1 MEGLSPH
8 QLDTSSIHSHP
19 SHLVDR
25 LSGVGDLKAPN
36 QVHLIKLNHLTLNN
50 RIDLA
55 TVKNLFFEKGV
66 G

>member
-1 MEGLSPH
+1 
-8 QLDTSSIHSHP
+8 
-19 SHLVDR
+19 LVDR